1 MEAVQVLKSAEGQ
14 GQPLQLSPFMSSGRD
29 KGQRE
34 DHRAAQLLCSPRRE
48 TGCQQLWIPAH
59 TQPSLTP
66 TASWSERAQTAYV
79 TGAKGSLG
87 EDGRGP
93 RKEAGEIPGAA
104 GGLPED
110 RVEVQG
116 AARASPA
123 AP

>member
-1 MEAVQVLKSAEGQ
+1 MEAVQVLKSAGGQ

-34 DHRAAQLLCSPRRE
+34 DHRAAQLLCSPWPDWVL
-48 TGCQQLWIPAH
+48 TAVDPSTH
-59 TQPSLTP
+59 TQSSLTP

-87 EDGRGP
+87 EVGRGP

-104 GGLPED
+104 GGLSED

-123 AP
+123 SP